1 MMTQKDQVVV
11 YAGRDAWMVQSR
23 GPIAVGVR
31 ALFGTDTLPTPF
43 TLSKPRAEVVAE
55 IKRLNPGV
63 EILEA

>member
-1 MMTQKDQVVV
+1 MTNKDQMIVFP
-11 YAGRDAWMVQSR
+11 GRDGWMVQSR
-23 GPIAVGVR
+23 GPIAVGVK